1 MGSTNLDVEQKVCA
15 DTPTAADEENL
26 HGSATKSPA
35 ETPAEKSVDEF
46 KFDQGLVAWLQ
57 VLGSF
62 FLFFNSW

>member
-1 MGSTNLDVEQKVCA
+1 MGSTNLEVEQKVCA
-15 DTPTAADEENL
+15 DIPTAADEENL
-26 HGSATKSPA
+26 HGSATEPPA
-35 ETPAEKSVDEF
+35 VMPAEKSIDEF